1 MTSQTK
7 QLTGSDFRFCVT
19 TSFIRALITF
29 LDPDG
34 DYIGVPQAA
43 VKRKLQRKI
52 SKKEKSDFRYYF
64 EKV

>member
-1 MTSQTK
+1 MTSRTK

-34 DYIGVPQAA
+34 DYILVPQAA

-52 SKKEKSDFRYYF
+52 SNKEKSDFRYYF
-64 EKV
+64 

>member
-7 QLTGSDFRFCVT
+7 QLTGSDFKFCVT

-52 SKKEKSDFRYYF
+52 SSVID
-64 EKV
+64 